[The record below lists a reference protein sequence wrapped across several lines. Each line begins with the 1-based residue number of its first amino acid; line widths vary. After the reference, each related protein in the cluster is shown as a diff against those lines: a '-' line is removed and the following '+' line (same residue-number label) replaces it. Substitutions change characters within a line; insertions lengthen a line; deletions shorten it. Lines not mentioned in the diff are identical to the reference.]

1 MRSER
6 KRGRRASVS
15 GRIEE
20 IVTCSMI
27 SSTRPAFTASG
38 LIMSTD
44 TSFLVGT
51 GREKE
56 EEEEGKGRRERGEG
70 EKEG

>member
-1 MRSER
+1 M
-6 KRGRRASVS
+6 S
-15 GRIEE
+15 GKIEE
-20 IVTCSMI
+20 MVTCSMI

-51 GREKE
+51 GEEEGEEEGEGE
-56 EEEEGKGRRERGEG
+56 EEEEGDEGVRVRREVIPDQSLA
-70 EKEG
+70 

>member
-1 MRSER
+1 M
-6 KRGRRASVS
+6 S

-51 GREKE
+51 GRE
-56 EEEEGKGRRERGEG
+56 RRRRRRRR
-70 EKEG
+70 EKEGGKGERGREGRKDEWKYM

>member
-1 MRSER
+1 
-6 KRGRRASVS
+6 
-15 GRIEE
+15 
-20 IVTCSMI
+20 MI
-27 SSTRPAFTASG
+27 SSTKPAFTASG

-56 EEEEGKGRRERGEG
+56 EEEEEERKGRRERGEG
-70 EKEG
+70 ERRKEDEWKYM